1 MIKWTKKELSFSMRL
16 MKVHFL
22 LLKLLILKEIA
33 GCFVKILHH

>member
-1 MIKWTKKELSFSMRL
+1 MVTWTKKELSFSIRL

-33 GCFVKILHH
+33 CWFVKILHH